1 MRDDGKRGGAMPDG
15 EGGRDSDL
23 ASPLDVAK
31 KWVPLCAA
39 LIFAQTLGFTA
50 LIAWREISKGVAGV
64 NELIIA
70 VVLGTAP
77 AVPLFVVYAILGV
90 TVADLAIGGIMVT
103 ARYLTKKLIEP
114 LDRKREE
121 EVERRIERGRSEGVA
136 QGMSQGAERERR
148 AWTEWNSRRLEAE
161 AGGLPFDEPPPV
173 PARISTITFLPSF
186 GSLGMSASFSAL
198 SARARRVSSSS
209 ISSRAISASSS
220 SDSSRSMVRSPAV
233 SESIARISRASRTTS
248 LSCARS
254 LASVSTRA

>member
-1 MRDDGKRGGAMPDG
+1 MRDDDCNRGGAIPDG
-15 EGGRDSDL
+15 GGGRDSDL
-23 ASPLDVAK
+23 ASPLDIAK
-31 KWVPLCAA
+31 KWLPLCAA

-70 VVLGTAP
+70 VVSGTAP

-121 EVERRIERGRSEGVA
+121 EVARRIERGREEGVAQGVA

-161 AGGLPFDEPPPV
+161 AGGLPFDEPPP
-173 PARISTITFLPSF
+173 A
-186 GSLGMSASFSAL
+186 G
-198 SARARRVSSSS
+198 
-209 ISSRAISASSS
+209 
-220 SDSSRSMVRSPAV
+220 
-233 SESIARISRASRTTS
+233 
-248 LSCARS
+248 
-254 LASVSTRA
+254 